1 MPKLT
6 EFQKMQLILQLKSYK
21 LQLMAMYPTASEWE
35 INKRMCED
43 DQVKEII
50 DACGVMHV

>member
-21 LQLMAMYPTASEWE
+21 LQLIAMHPNASEWE
-35 INKRMCED
+35 INKQMCAD
-43 DQVKEII
+43 DQVKGII